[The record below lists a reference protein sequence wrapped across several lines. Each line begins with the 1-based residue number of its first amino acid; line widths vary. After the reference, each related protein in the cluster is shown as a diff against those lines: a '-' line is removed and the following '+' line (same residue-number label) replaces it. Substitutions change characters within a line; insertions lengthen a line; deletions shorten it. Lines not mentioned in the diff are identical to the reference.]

1 MREKVK
7 VDNRG
12 RISIPKEFRKKIGI
26 ELGEKLIL
34 ETNDD
39 RIIISKQEEE
49 GPDLHELAKK
59 LSG

>member
-1 MREKVK
+1 MRDKVK

-12 RISIPKEFRKKIGI
+12 RILIPNEFRKEMGI
-26 ELGEKLIL
+26 ELGEKLII
-34 ETNDD
+34 ETKNDNIVI
-39 RIIISKQEEE
+39 REEEEE